1 MWINLI
7 LDFFAALV
15 MATEPPSISSTK
27 GEPPKNMKVLSLA
40 IWRQIIVLSLYNI
53 FVITILLLFGKSIAG
68 LHNYNQYAL
77 LRDDICQAKKYDFN

>member
-27 GEPPKNMKVLSLA
+27 GEPPKNMKVLSPA
-40 IWRQIIVLSLYNI
+40 VWRQIIGLSLYNI
-53 FVITILLLFGKSIAG
+53 FIITILLLFGKSIAG

-77 LRDDICQAKKYDFN
+77 LRDGF

>member
-27 GEPPKNMKVLSLA
+27 GEPPKNMKVLSPA
-40 IWRQIIVLSLYNI
+40 VWRQIIGLSLYNI
-53 FVITILLLFGKSIAG
+53 FIITILLLFGKSIAG
-68 LHNYNQYAL
+68 LHNYN
-77 LRDDICQAKKYDFN
+77 